1 MKLSIVIVNYNVKYY
16 LEQCLCSVYKAVDNL
31 QAEVL
36 VVDNASTDGS
46 EIYLTGRFPQLTYIQ
61 NKTNIGFAR
70 ANNQAIRQATGEY
83 VLLLNP
89 DTLLSEDMLERA
101 VRFMDDHPRA
111 GAAGAKMLTSDG
123 SFLPESK
130 RGYPTLTATFGKLTG
145 LGRLFP
151 RSKGLGGYYCNGLDP
166 DAVHQ
171 VEVLAGAFMLLRAS
185 ALEKT
190 GLLDEDFFMYGED
203 IDLSC
208 RMVEAGYENYYL
220 PYPMLHYKG
229 ESTSKDTYR
238 HVRVFCG
245 AMDIFFCKHGRRYGA
260 VGRMLV
266 RAGIRLQMYIR
277 LSMLFLKLTLLSLKH
292 ALFSGSKGTT
302 RWQHPQSPRFLV
314 FGEEAA
320 VRSLRALFKRNG
332 LTGRHHFVVSNETSS
347 ADGHGSMFISL
358 KGFTHVVYDCRAF
371 SFSTIIRLLSLHRQT
386 GLRLGIYN
394 PESRVLV
401 IPEECYV

>member
-1 MKLSIVIVNYNVKYY
+1 MKLSVVIVNYNVKYY

-46 EIYLTGRFPQLTYIQ
+46 EAYLTGRFPQLTYIQ
-61 NKTNIGFAR
+61 NKTNVGFAR

-89 DTLLSEDMLERA
+89 DTLLPEDMLERA

-111 GAAGAKMLTSDG
+111 GAAGAKMLTADG

-130 RGYPTLTATFGKLTG
+130 RGYPTLAATFGKLTG

-151 RSKGLGGYYCNGLDP
+151 HSKGLGGYYCNGLDS
-166 DAVHQ
+166 DTVHQ

-292 ALFSGSKGTT
+292 ALFSQKHS
-302 RWQHPQSPRFLV
+302 QSPRFLV

-320 VRSLRALFKRNG
+320 IRSLRALFRRNG

-347 ADGHGSMFISL
+347 ADGHGGMFTSL
-358 KGFTHVVYDCRAF
+358 EGFTHVVYDCRAF
-371 SFSTIIRLLSLHRQT
+371 SFSAIIRLLSLHRQT

-401 IPEECYV
+401 TPEECYV

>member
-46 EIYLTGRFPQLTYIQ
+46 EAYLTGRFPQLTYIQ
-61 NKTNIGFAR
+61 NKTNVGFAR

-89 DTLLSEDMLERA
+89 DTLLPEDMLERA

-111 GAAGAKMLTSDG
+111 GAAGAKMLTADG

-130 RGYPTLTATFGKLTG
+130 RGYPTLVATFGKLTG

-151 RSKGLGGYYCNGLDP
+151 HSKGLGGYYCNGLDP

-245 AMDIFFCKHGRRYGA
+245 AMDIFFCKHGRRYGV

-292 ALFSGSKGTT
+292 ALFSQKHT
-302 RWQHPQSPRFLV
+302 QSPRFLV

-320 VRSLRALFKRNG
+320 IRSLRALFRRNG

-347 ADGHGSMFISL
+347 ADGHGGMFTSL
-358 KGFTHVVYDCRAF
+358 EGFTHVVYDCRAF
-371 SFSTIIRLLSLHRQT
+371 SFSAIIRLLSLHRQT

-401 IPEECYV
+401 TPEECYV

>member
-1 MKLSIVIVNYNVKYY
+1 MKLSVVIVNYNVKYY

-46 EIYLTGRFPQLTYIQ
+46 EAYLTGRFPQLTYIQ
-61 NKTNIGFAR
+61 NKTNVGFAR

-89 DTLLSEDMLERA
+89 DTLLPEDMLERA

-111 GAAGAKMLTSDG
+111 GAAGAKMLTADG

-130 RGYPTLTATFGKLTG
+130 RGYPTLAATFGKLTG

-151 RSKGLGGYYCNGLDP
+151 HSKGLGGYYCNGLDS
-166 DAVHQ
+166 DTVHQ

-292 ALFSGSKGTT
+292 ALFSQKHS
-302 RWQHPQSPRFLV
+302 QSPRFLV

-320 VRSLRALFKRNG
+320 IRSLRALFRRNG
-332 LTGRHHFVVSNETSS
+332 LTGRHHFVVTNETSS
-347 ADGHGSMFISL
+347 ADGHGGMFTSL
-358 KGFTHVVYDCRAF
+358 EGFTHVVYDCRAF
-371 SFSTIIRLLSLHRQT
+371 SFSAIIRLLSLHRQT

-401 IPEECYV
+401 TPEECYV